1 MKKEE
6 LDKDLKFTE
15 KYNWWTPDEK
25 KAWISTITKLEYVM
39 LRGTADEVLFV
50 WKNFDKKSL
59 IFFIFIIYI
68 RIYKFINTIKSYF
81 LQKSNKIRLLFQKK

>member
-6 LDKDLKFTE
+6 LDKELKFTE

-50 WKNFDKKSL
+50 WKNFDEKLFVKAYHNIENDWYALKPVRKWAIKSL
-59 IFFIFIIYI
+59 IWLY
-68 RIYKFINTIKSYF
+68 
-81 LQKSNKIRLLFQKK
+81 